1 MSQHNQASLH
11 STLVSSVTLL
21 IDSRVRNSE
30 SSNLASNSLFEY
42 LPRPASIVNESI
54 SCFSGTIEKLPKIK
68 LLHETKTNT
77 IPRGS
82 RSVIQDVRNI
92 EEDESPMPETNSHPV
107 HVALLQIEKHLHINK
122 LIEGYNAPCDSL
134 YNAWKTLYNDW
145 ECTKKQIHMKS
156 FSEKS
161 RLADEIEPIVS
172 LVLKYPVAG

>member
-92 EEDESPMPETNSHPV
+92 EEDGSPMPETNSHPV

-134 YNAWKTLYNDW
+134 YNAWKTLYNNW
-145 ECTKKQIHMKS
+145 ECIKEQIHMKS

-161 RLADEIEPIVS
+161 RLSEEIEPIVS
-172 LVLKYPVAG
+172 SMFKYPVV